1 MRSGILN
8 TASQILLN
16 EANAIRNQ
24 SVELNS
30 NFENAVMAMM
40 ATKGKV
46 VVTGIGKSGIIGR
59 KISATL
65 ASTGTPSFFLHPTE
79 AFHGDLGMVTRDDLV
94 FVLSNSGE
102 SDEILKILPYFRE
115 NGNTIISMSSN
126 PQSTM
131 SQNSDI
137 HISIMIKEEACPL
150 NLAPTTSSTVMLAMG
165 DAIALSIMKINDFS
179 EENYARFHP
188 GGALGRKLLTKVEH
202 KMRTGNLPIICE
214 KAPLHVIINTM
225 SKGRLGL
232 AIINQNKRTTGIIT
246 DGDLRRLLEAHG
258 KDAWDLKAYDFMT
271 KHPKTVL
278 MGTSLHEAEER
289 LKQLKITSLIVV
301 DNNCNTVGVIQ
312 IYDLK

>member
-1 MRSGILN
+1 MRSGILK

-102 SDEILKILPYFRE
+102 SDEILKYYPISGKRKYYYF
-115 NGNTIISMSSN
+115 
-126 PQSTM
+126 
-131 SQNSDI
+131 
-137 HISIMIKEEACPL
+137 
-150 NLAPTTSSTVMLAMG
+150 
-165 DAIALSIMKINDFS
+165 
-179 EENYARFHP
+179 
-188 GGALGRKLLTKVEH
+188 
-202 KMRTGNLPIICE
+202 
-214 KAPLHVIINTM
+214 
-225 SKGRLGL
+225 
-232 AIINQNKRTTGIIT
+232 
-246 DGDLRRLLEAHG
+246 
-258 KDAWDLKAYDFMT
+258 
-271 KHPKTVL
+271 
-278 MGTSLHEAEER
+278 HE
-289 LKQLKITSLIVV
+289 
-301 DNNCNTVGVIQ
+301 
-312 IYDLK
+312 